1 MGILNVDNLR
11 GVGSGTSVTCLSNRL
26 ETTNINASG
35 IVTATKFVGPFENTG
50 DFTVDDYVVHAGD
63 TNTKFGFPD
72 ADTFTIETNGAER
85 IRIGSTGVSTFT
97 NDVSIRNTGGV
108 SLLSLIDANN
118 ESTHEFGTPGNGDLR
133 ITVDKNDV
141 ATGPEFQLYM
151 RGNDAA
157 DLAFHIDHDRN
168 VKISNGR
175 LSVGTVQTTHTLG
188 VTGGSSSQ
196 LLVKGTEADIWM
208 ESTGPSGVWR
218 ILGSTGTNT
227 HRFRIYDN
235 TNGKEPFYID
245 GSSGTNTQHVHVNS
259 GNLVFDA
266 AGTGIDFS
274 QTNSSATGVNV
285 GGEILDHFE
294 EGSWTP
300 TQATL
305 GEWASGALIDGK
317 YQRVGHWVTASFI
330 VKYISNGSA
339 HAASIDGLPYANNNS
354 GASYK
359 QGGFVSYSNNSNCS
373 SLLIGNG
380 ESRIYIYTNTG
391 STINLTNMDNV
402 EVRGTVIYRVA

>member
-11 GVGSGTSVTCLSNRL
+11 AVGSGTSVTCLSNRL

-35 IVTATKFVGPFENTG
+35 IITATEYRGGSGNTG
-50 DFTVDDYVVHAGD
+50 ITIDSSGNVGIRTSTPGVEFEVWGGGTVANFKGTGGNCFIGLTDVDAGAGIGYIGSD
-63 TNTKFGFPD
+63 
-72 ADTFTIETNGAER
+72 NGAL
-85 IRIGSTGVSTFT
+85 VFQ
-97 NDVSIRNTGGV
+97 
-108 SLLSLIDANN
+108 
-118 ESTHEFGTPGNGDLR
+118 TPGSSYSTKLNIASDG
-133 ITVDKNDV
+133 
-141 ATGPEFQLYM
+141 
-151 RGNDAA
+151 
-157 DLAFHIDHDRN
+157 
-168 VKISNGR
+168 KI
-175 LSVGTVQTTHTLG
+175 SVGTVQTTHTLG

-208 ESTGPSGVWR
+208 ESTGPNGVWR

-235 TNGKEPFYID
+235 TNGKEPFYIE
-245 GSSGTNTQHVHVNS
+245 GSSGSNTQHVHVNS

-285 GGEILDHFE
+285 ASPEILDHFE

-305 GEWASGALIDGK
+305 GEWASGAVIDGK
-317 YQRVGHWVTASFI
+317 YQRVGHWVIASFM
-330 VKYISNGSA
+330 VKYISNGSG

-373 SLLIGNG
+373 SLLIENG
-380 ESRIYIYTNTG
+380 GTRIYIYTNAG
-391 STINLTNMDNV
+391 ATIQLTSMDNI